1 MGHFLRFSGLTTSPE
16 RRISK
21 FKWSP
26 LIFNS
31 QWECEV
37 VWKKITHRW
46 HRAGR
51 KVRSE
56 FLVFTGCSLWSSVNV
71 VLRILS
77 LAVIHV
83 HLYFILY
90 SEMVFLKNRKVLLKR
105 WERVKKKQQEAKFLV
120 YLYFLL
126 KEWKVWSVI
135 LVDVWK
141 ETVQHLHHNLES
153 LSHLN
158 NM

>member
-105 WERVKKKQQEAKFLV
+105 WERVKKNPTRSQIPCIS
-120 YLYFLL
+120 LL
-126 KEWKVWSVI
+126 FTKRVKSMKCHFGRCVKRNGPTFTSQPGEPFTF
-135 LVDVWK
+135 
-141 ETVQHLHHNLES
+141 E
-153 LSHLN
+153 
-158 NM
+158 